1 MVARTSAPD
10 KHMVRGHSLV
20 PSVAHT
26 FHLAQ
31 SAWQRKKGK
40 ADLYEAFDGNSDRR
54 TLTLVLTMYTISV
67 RGGRGDCRH
76 REKWMKQVH
85 KPRRHYGIH
94 GRAKEKQNYCER
106 KNRKPKSGWRVKRAS
121 KRQRQKNAEEP
132 LINSRA
138 EGSISWND

>member
-54 TLTLVLTMYTISV
+54 TLTLVLTMYTSPYAEVEVIV
-67 RGGRGDCRH
+67 AI
-76 REKWMKQVH
+76 EKN
-85 KPRRHYGIH
+85 
-94 GRAKEKQNYCER
+94 E
-106 KNRKPKSGWRVKRAS
+106 
-121 KRQRQKNAEEP
+121 
-132 LINSRA
+132 
-138 EGSISWND
+138 